1 MRDISRNHPQPRP
14 NKDQAEDYFE
24 VFLEHARLYVFAD
37 EYDIQS
43 LKVLAMKELHTSL
56 TVFTL
61 HQQRTGDIVS
71 LLRYIYEKTDETR
84 ADVEDSR
91 TLMTQ

>member
-1 MRDISRNHPQPRP
+1 MRDISRNHSQPRS
-14 NKDQAEDYFE
+14 NKDQAENYFE
-24 VFLEHARLYVFAD
+24 VFLEHARLYVFVD

-61 HQQRTGDIVS
+61 YQQRTGDIVS